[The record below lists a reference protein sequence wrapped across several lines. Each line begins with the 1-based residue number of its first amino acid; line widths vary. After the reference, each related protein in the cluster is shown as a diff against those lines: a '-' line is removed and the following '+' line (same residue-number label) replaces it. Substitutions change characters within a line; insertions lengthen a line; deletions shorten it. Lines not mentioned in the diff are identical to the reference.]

1 MTLLSGRTIA
11 VTGASRGIGA
21 ATSLACARQG
31 AKVLMLGRDLVALES
46 RRQSIASEVPG
57 ASLFA
62 IELSVSEPDSVRNAF
77 QRIFREHREL
87 HCLVANAGVLE
98 DALIGMVTSDQI
110 ERVFSTNA
118 FGVIY
123 CCQYASRLMART
135 GGGSIVNVA
144 SIVGANGNAGQS
156 VYAGSKAAVI
166 GITQSL
172 AKELASAN
180 IRVNAVAPGLIDTEM
195 IRSLPEVQ
203 FQERKNS
210 IKMGRIGTPEEV
222 ADVILFLASDMSRYV
237 TGQVIGVDGGMLI

>member
-1 MTLLSGRTIA
+1 
-11 VTGASRGIGA
+11 
-21 ATSLACARQG
+21 
-31 AKVLMLGRDLVALES
+31 MLGRDLVALES
-46 RRQSIASEVPG
+46 RRESIESEVQG

-62 IELSVSEPDSVRNAF
+62 IEVDVSDPESVKNAF

-87 HCLVANAGVLE
+87 HVLVANAGVLE

-123 CCQYASRLMART
+123 SCQYASRLMART

-203 FQERKNS
+203 FHERKNS

-222 ADVILFLASDMSRYV
+222 ADVVLFLASDMSRYV

>member
-1 MTLLSGRTIA
+1 
-11 VTGASRGIGA
+11 
-21 ATSLACARQG
+21 
-31 AKVLMLGRDLVALES
+31 MLGRDFVTLE
-46 RRQSIASEVPG
+46 RRRESIESEVPG

-62 IELSVSEPDSVRNAF
+62 IEVNVCDPESVKNAF

-87 HCLVANAGVLE
+87 HVLVANAGVLE

-180 IRVNAVAPGLIDTEM
+180 IRVNAVAPGLIETEM

>member
-1 MTLLSGRTIA
+1 
-11 VTGASRGIGA
+11 
-21 ATSLACARQG
+21 
-31 AKVLMLGRDLVALES
+31 MLGRDFVTLE
-46 RRQSIASEVPG
+46 RRRESIESEVPG

-62 IELSVSEPDSVRNAF
+62 IEVNVSDPESVKNAF

-87 HCLVANAGVLE
+87 HVLVANAGVLE

-123 CCQYASRLMART
+123 CSQYASRLMARN
-135 GGGSIVNVA
+135 GGGSIVNVS

-172 AKELASAN
+172 AKELAGAN

-195 IRSLPEVQ
+195 IRSLPAAQ
-203 FQERKNS
+203 LQERKDS

>member
-1 MTLLSGRTIA
+1 
-11 VTGASRGIGA
+11 
-21 ATSLACARQG
+21 
-31 AKVLMLGRDLVALES
+31 MLGRDLVALES
-46 RRQSIASEVPG
+46 RRESIESELPG

-62 IELSVSEPDSVRNAF
+62 IEANVCDPESVKIAF

-87 HCLVANAGVLE
+87 HVLVANAGVLE

-135 GGGSIVNVA
+135 GGGSIVNVS
-144 SIVGANGNAGQS
+144 SIVGSNGNAGQS

-166 GITQSL
+166 GITHSL

-195 IRSLPEVQ
+195 IRSLPTAQ

-210 IKMGRIGTPEEV
+210 IKIGRVGTPEEV
-222 ADVILFLASDMSRYV
+222 ADVILFLSSDMSRYV